1 MHQGACGKVGN
12 AFPSPPP
19 LAKKIRY
26 KVGPRGVNFFV
37 LKPKWDLEGWLLF
50 MRHGS
55 RAAQRRT
62 ATASLLE
69 LHAPPHRHP
78 PADHSACAG
87 DRPWLGRAITCHST
101 SAMLSR
107 YPQRPA
113 PGSIPAQADAGRGL
127 LHARALLPAQDLGKV
142 RRASRHCNLL
152 PWLHPCIARLTP
164 FLSRGIVLFSLSC
177 IFFRCLAFA
186 SRSLL
191 AQGRS
196 KGRKIK
202 SGL

>member
-1 MHQGACGKVGN
+1 M
-12 AFPSPPP
+12 
-19 LAKKIRY
+19 
-26 KVGPRGVNFFV
+26 
-37 LKPKWDLEGWLLF
+37 
-50 MRHGS
+50 
-55 RAAQRRT
+55 
-62 ATASLLE
+62 ASLLE
-69 LHAPPHRHP
+69 PRCAAAGRHGHLPQAAGFSTPP
-78 PADHSACAG
+78 PAR
-87 DRPWLGRAITCHST
+87 RPLCLCMRPALARLCRHLPLRRRHAFKAST
-101 SAMLSR
+101 AA
-107 YPQRPA
+107 A

-142 RRASRHCNLL
+142 RRASCHCNLL

>member
-12 AFPSPPP
+12 AFPSRSPSR
-19 LAKKIRY
+19 KKIRY
-26 KVGPRGVNFFV
+26 EVGAEGVNFFV
-37 LKPKWDLEGWLLF
+37 FKPKSYLEGWLLF

-87 DRPWLGRAITCHST
+87 DRPWLGRAITCHSA

>member
-19 LAKKIRY
+19 REKKSVTKTRR
-26 KVGPRGVNFFV
+26 VEVSALRRRVP
-37 LKPKWDLEGWLLF
+37 LKFASLF

-55 RAAQRRT
+55 SAAAQRRT

-69 LHAPPHRHP
+69 LHAPPHRHL

-87 DRPWLGRAITCHST
+87 DRPWLGRAITCHLA

-107 YPQRPA
+107 CPQRPA

-142 RRASRHCNLL
+142 RRASCHCNLL

>member
-1 MHQGACGKVGN
+1 MR
-12 AFPSPPP
+12 SPAPRGR
-19 LAKKIRY
+19 KKICPSFGY
-26 KVGPRGVNFFV
+26 EEGPRCGR
-37 LKPKWDLEGWLLF
+37 LLRSETEEGLRCGWF
-50 MRHGS
+50 S
-55 RAAQRRT
+55 SSAAAQRRT

-87 DRPWLGRAITCHST
+87 DRPWLGHAITCHSAD
-101 SAMLSR
+101 AMLSR

>member
-12 AFPSPPP
+12 AFSSTPP

-26 KVGPRGVNFFV
+26 EEASRRSLGVTKRRAVEVCF
-37 LKPKWDLEGWLLF
+37 PIYAARLE
-50 MRHGS
+50 

-87 DRPWLGRAITCHST
+87 DRPWLGRAITCHSA

-164 FLSRGIVLFSLSC
+164 FLSRGVVLFSLSC